1 MAGKQA
7 SRQKMVQKGNEL
19 PNLVPKEIGAGVDLV
34 GKHRSKD
41 KSIESSE
48 SKKQNK
54 QNK

>member
-7 SRQKMVQKGNEL
+7 SKQTKKMVQKGNEL
-19 PNLVPKEIGAGVDLV
+19 PNLVPKEIGAGVNLV

-48 SKKQNK
+48 SKTSRK
-54 QNK
+54 